1 MVKMAK
7 RILSTYPEHPKVNK
21 VVKRISQIKS
31 DRMKFDKDGN
41 LKGLRNYLT
50 QAKILSQDKKGYDDI
65 HNQNLS
71 YLLHYQMLP
80 IWERVHDQDISVNEG
95 LRFKKDHPNGFPVKI
110 HYGWINPIV
119 DIFKPVKPDY
129 ILYHHQKFSD
139 LVKEKF
145 SYGKKEMTGLF
156 ASPQSISGAVT
167 FNRRDKDRYTRYEF
181 SMNDESIEGKTGILV
196 TTFLNEDECI
206 GVMRAAKNAGGDM
219 IGACAMFGDED
230 FNPDYALV
238 LQQLNFKKED

>member
-7 RILSTYPEHPKVNK
+7 RILSTYPEHPKVNE

-31 DRMKFDKDGN
+31 GGKFKDGN
-41 LKGLRNYLT
+41 LNGLRDYLT
-50 QAKILSQDKKGYDDI
+50 QAEILSQDKEGYDNI
-65 HNQNLS
+65 HDQNLS

-95 LRFKKDHPNGFPVKI
+95 LRFKKDHPDGFPVKI
-110 HYGWINPIV
+110 HYGWINPLV
-119 DIFKPVKPDY
+119 DTFKSIKPDY
-129 ILYHHQKFSD
+129 ILYHHQDFSD

-145 SYGKKEMTGLF
+145 SDKKNEMKGLF
-156 ASPQSISGAVT
+156 ASIQTITGLGM
-167 FNRRDKDRYTRYEF
+167 FNRKDKDRYTRYEF

-206 GVMRAAKNAGGDM
+206 GFMRTAKNAGGDM
-219 IGACAMFGDED
+219 IGACAMFGTKD